1 MATGQRT
8 PFIKE
13 GFKCPICG
21 TWAATGGCQEPRK
34 CVDALAALEM
44 VSTRETLEA
53 LANQSGSQ
61 ARILEAGFDALS
73 LLHIGLVLCSTAGK
87 VVGVNPVA
95 EEILASRDGLE
106 MTPDGILRTTQEG
119 KQPLTQTMRRV
130 VGHIRAG
137 RFASHDT
144 VLAVERGGRR
154 RPLTVIIRASHVAGK
169 DAGGSKGTVLI
180 MILDSALPVRT
191 IESELRQL
199 YGFSS
204 TEARLANLLME
215 GKALETCC
223 QELDI
228 QRSTGCTHL
237 RRLFKKTRVHRQ
249 SELVGLLLKSIGLAC
264 LGDPNTKPGS
274 SESVP
279 LERRRRKDA
288 HPELSAL

>member
-8 PFIKE
+8 PLIKD

-21 TWAATGGCQEPRK
+21 TWAAAGGCQEPRK
-34 CVDALAALEM
+34 CLDALAALEK
-44 VSTRETLEA
+44 VSTRETVEG
-53 LANQSGSQ
+53 LANQSRSQ

-73 LLHIGLVLCSTAGK
+73 LLHIGLVLCSTGK

-95 EEILASRDGLE
+95 EGILASRDGLE

-264 LGDPNTKPGS
+264 LGDPNMKPES

-279 LERRRRKDA
+279 FEGQRRVRA
-288 HPELSAL
+288 GLSAL